1 MTSWSRQSRVRDNGQ
16 AGILCLGVIAIL
28 LMATDQMVRLGGAV
42 VDAARAQS
50 VADVVALAA
59 VESDEAEAYRVA
71 RNNDAEVMSIV
82 EWAGTVE
89 VMVKVGGVVGR
100 ARASNIDPP

>member
-1 MTSWSRQSRVRDNGQ
+1 MTSRSRQSRVRDNGQ

-59 VESDEAEAYRVA
+59 VESGEAVVYRVA
-71 RNNDAEVMSIV
+71 RHNDAEVMSIV

>member
-1 MTSWSRQSRVRDNGQ
+1 MTSRSRQSRVRDNGQ

-59 VESDEAEAYRVA
+59 VESGEAVVYQVA
-71 RNNDAEVMSIV
+71 RHNDAEVMSIV

-89 VMVKVGGVVGR
+89 VMVNVGGVVGR

>member
-1 MTSWSRQSRVRDNGQ
+1 MTSRSRQSRVRDNGQ

-71 RNNDAEVMSIV
+71 RHNDAEVMSIV

-100 ARASNIDPP
+100 ARASNIDLP

>member
-1 MTSWSRQSRVRDNGQ
+1 MTSRSRQSRVRDNGQ

-59 VESDEAEAYRVA
+59 VESGEAVVYRVA
-71 RNNDAEVMSIV
+71 RHNDAEVMSIV

-89 VMVKVGGVVGR
+89 VMVNVGGVVGR
-100 ARASNIDPP
+100 ARASNIDLP